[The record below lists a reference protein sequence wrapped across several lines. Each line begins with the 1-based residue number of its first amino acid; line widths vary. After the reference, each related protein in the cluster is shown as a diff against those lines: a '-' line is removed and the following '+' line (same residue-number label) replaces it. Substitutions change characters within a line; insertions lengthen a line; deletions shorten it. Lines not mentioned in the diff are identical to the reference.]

1 MSAER
6 TQPHPME
13 ELLQQQV
20 TCSQALLHSLEAERD
35 ALVERDLDTLADT
48 TADKLRHTETLE
60 ALERRRV
67 QLMQELGFDN
77 DAGGIRRCLQS
88 LPRSA
93 RLQSLWQQVLANV
106 RACRT
111 GNLTNGGILELG
123 RQHVEQALSVLRG
136 QSGSPA
142 LYGQD
147 GDTAPRLGQRELG
160 KA

>member
-13 ELLQQQV
+13 ELLQQLV
-20 TCSQALLHSLEAERD
+20 TCSQALLHSLEAERS
-35 ALVERDLDTLADT
+35 ALVDRDLDTLADI
-48 TADKLRHTETLE
+48 TADKLHHTGTLE
-60 ALERRRV
+60 ALERQRV
-67 QLMQELGFDN
+67 QLVQELGFDN
-77 DAGGIRRCLQS
+77 DAAGIRRCLRS
-88 LPRSA
+88 LPRA
-93 RLQSLWQQVLANV
+93 GRLQALWQQLLANI
-106 RACRT
+106 RACRN

-136 QSGSPA
+136 QGGCPA

-147 GDTAPRLGQRELG
+147 GDAAPRLGQRDLG